1 MNIENIELFNIQ
13 TENSFIEKNKTQK
26 TGFSQLLKDFIADVN
41 NDQLKAKEA
50 EQKIINGQ
58 VNNLEELMYTI
69 QKSEISLRL
78 LTEIR
83 NKALEAYQEI
93 FRMQV

>member
-1 MNIENIELFNIQ
+1 MKIENIELLNLS
-13 TENSFIEKNKTQK
+13 TENSFIQKEKTRS
-26 TGFSQLLKDFIADVN
+26 GFSDLLKDFIADVN
-41 NDQLKAKEA
+41 ADQLKAKEA
-50 EQKIINGQ
+50 EQKIINGE

-78 LTEIR
+78 ITEIR

>member
-1 MNIENIELFNIQ
+1 MRIDNIGLSGSFENILK
-13 TENSFIEKNKTQK
+13 TDKNDETQ
-26 TGFSQLLKDFIADVN
+26 GFSDILKKFIADVN

-50 EQKIINGQ
+50 ETKIINGD
-58 VNNLEELMYTI
+58 VNNIEELMYTI

-78 LTEIR
+78 ITEIR

>member
-1 MNIENIELFNIQ
+1 MRIDNIGLSG
-13 TENSFIEKNKTQK
+13 SFDDILKTDKNEETQ
-26 TGFSQLLKDFIADVN
+26 GFSDILKKFIADVN

-50 EQKIINGQ
+50 ETKIINGD
-58 VNNLEELMYTI
+58 VNNIEELMYTI

-78 LTEIR
+78 ITEIR

>member
-1 MNIENIELFNIQ
+1 MKIDNIGLSESFDNILK
-13 TENSFIEKNKTQK
+13 TEKNEETQ
-26 TGFSQLLKDFIADVN
+26 GFSDILKKFIADVN

-50 EQKIINGQ
+50 ETKIINGD
-58 VNNLEELMYTI
+58 VNNIEELMYTI

-78 LTEIR
+78 ITEIR

>member
-1 MNIENIELFNIQ
+1 MKIDNIGLSGSFENILK
-13 TENSFIEKNKTQK
+13 TDKNEETQ
-26 TGFSQLLKDFIADVN
+26 GFSEILKKFIADVN

-50 EQKIINGQ
+50 ETKIINGD
-58 VNNLEELMYTI
+58 VNNIEELMYTI

-78 LTEIR
+78 ITEIR

>member
-50 EQKIINGQ
+50 EQKIIKGQ